1 MTNDRFSPF
10 CVYRGKGVAALLVAA
25 LAMITAS
32 ANATTLPVGG
42 SVTPNSQANPF
53 TGSTIVGNTGVENYS
68 ASLNGESISGTAQE
82 WVLQGFAGNPFGA
95 ADLTFVLQ
103 VSLTGGTSNNGGSPI
118 LERIANSGYG
128 ASVQTDVGYNTASGQ
143 VAPSSANRPTGGNL
157 IAFNFLPPGQSVSVG
172 QSTYFLIVNTDATAF
187 APSTITIQNSVAA
200 NVAGFG
206 ATAVPEPGSLALL
219 GLGAVGGLLALW
231 KKRA

>member
-1 MTNDRFSPF
+1 MTNDGISPV
-10 CVYRGKGVAALLVAA
+10 CPHRGKGAVAL
-25 LAMITAS
+25 MITVLTAIGFS

-42 SVTPNSQANPF
+42 SVTPNSQGNPF

-82 WVLQGFAGNPFGA
+82 WVLQGYAGNPFGA
-95 ADLTFVLQ
+95 GDLTFVMQ
-103 VSLTGGTSNNGGSPI
+103 VSLTGGTSSSGGSPI
-118 LERIANSGYG
+118 LERIANSGYA
-128 ASVQTDVGYNTASGQ
+128 ASFQTDVGYNTASGQ
-143 VAPSSANRPTGGNL
+143 VAPSSANRPTSGNL
-157 IAFNFLPPGQSVSVG
+157 VAFNFLPPGQSVSVG
-172 QSTYFLIVNTDATAF
+172 QSTYFLVVNTDGTAF

-206 ATAVPEPGSLALL
+206 PTAVPEPDSLILL
-219 GLGAVGGLLALW
+219 GLGAAGGLLALR